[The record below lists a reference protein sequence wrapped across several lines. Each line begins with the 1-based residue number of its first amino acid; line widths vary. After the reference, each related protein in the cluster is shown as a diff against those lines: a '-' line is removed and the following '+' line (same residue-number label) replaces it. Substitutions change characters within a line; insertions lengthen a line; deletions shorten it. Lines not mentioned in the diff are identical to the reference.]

1 MTSQIPLTPR
11 LLLNAYSQGIF
22 PMADD
27 TDGSIYWYDPDPRA
41 IIPLDN
47 RFHVSRSLARRIRQG
62 GFEVRYDT
70 AFRAVMTAC
79 AEPAP
84 GRESTWISDDLIDI
98 YNELHSL
105 GFAHSVE
112 IWIENQLA
120 GGLYGVT
127 LAGLFAGESM
137 FSRVADSSKIA
148 LVYLVERLRQGG
160 FILLDTQFI
169 TPHLRRFGAYEI
181 SRAEY
186 KARLE
191 QALRIWA
198 TF

>member
-1 MTSQIPLTPR
+1 MRLTPH

-27 TDGSIYWYDPDPRA
+27 DGAIYWYDPEPRA
-41 IIPLDN
+41 IIPLDK
-47 RFHVSRSLARRIRQG
+47 FHTPRSLARRIRKG

-70 AFRAVMTAC
+70 AFRQVMEAC
-79 AEPAP
+79 AKPAP
-84 GRESTWISDDLIDI
+84 GREKTWISPELVDI
-98 YNELHSL
+98 YCELHEL

-112 IWIENQLA
+112 IWIEEKLA

-137 FSRVADSSKIA
+137 FSRATDASKIA

-160 FILLDTQFI
+160 FVLLDTQFL
-169 TPHLRRFGAYEI
+169 TPHLERFGAIEI
-181 SRAEY
+181 SREAY

-191 QALRIWA
+191 RALRVWA
-198 TF
+198 KF